1 MLHPNTSQELSL
13 NFYKDK
19 KKDKAEQQ
27 QNVTISDAG
36 DHKHLTWDLK
46 YAASKYRQVLVL
58 SLNLFKKT
66 E

>member
-19 KKDKAEQQ
+19 KKAEQQ
-27 QNVTISDAG
+27 QNVTISGAG

-46 YAASKYRQVLVL
+46 YAASKYRQVPVL

>member
-19 KKDKAEQQ
+19 AEQQ
-27 QNVTISDAG
+27 QNVTISGAG

-46 YAASKYRQVLVL
+46 YAASKYRQVPVL